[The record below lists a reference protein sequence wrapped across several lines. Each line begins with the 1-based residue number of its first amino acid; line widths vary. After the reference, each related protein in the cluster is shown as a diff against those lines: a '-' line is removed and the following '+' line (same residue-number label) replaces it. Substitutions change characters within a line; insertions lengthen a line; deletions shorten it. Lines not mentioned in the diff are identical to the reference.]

1 MEQVI
6 LFAAGLVVGGLAVF
20 VYALWRMRS
29 RDVATRQQKEEAQ
42 RVLETA
48 HQEVDALKREAL
60 LEAKEE
66 GHKLRRQIEEE
77 NRDQR
82 SEILRI
88 QRRLQNKEENL
99 ERRSDALERRERAIS
114 GQETE
119 ITQKLSAAEE
129 LLAERRAE
137 LQRIAGLTVEAAKAL
152 LLASVESETRQ
163 DAAKLIRTIEEE
175 AINEG
180 ERRARK
186 IVTLAIQR
194 CAVDQASESTV
205 SVVALSSDEMKG
217 RIIGREGRNIRCFEQ
232 LTGVDLVIDDTPEA
246 VVISGFDPVRRE
258 IARLALENLVSDG
271 RIHPGRIEETV
282 TKAKAVLEEKI
293 SLAADRAALETGVT
307 GLHPE
312 ILRLLGKMQFRTSMG
327 QNALEHSIEVSHLA
341 GMMAAEVGASEP
353 LARRAGLLHDIG
365 KAVDFEREGT
375 HTAIGVELARRYGE
389 SEAVVHAIAAHHEDE
404 EFNTLE
410 AVLVAAAD
418 AISASRPGA
427 RKENLETYIKRLQ
440 RLEELADS
448 CHGVEKAY
456 AIQAGREVRIMVKP
470 EDVDDLAS
478 VQLAKEVAKK
488 IEESEVEY
496 PGQIKITVIRET
508 RAIEYAK

>member
-6 LFAAGLVVGGLAVF
+6 SVAAGMVVGVLGASL
-20 VYALWRMRS
+20 YAFWIMRS
-29 RDVATRQQKEEAQ
+29 RNAAMQQQKEEAQ
-42 RVLETA
+42 RALETA
-48 HQEVDALKREAL
+48 RQEADALKREAL
-60 LEAKEE
+60 IEAKEE
-66 GHKLRRQIEEE
+66 AHKLRRQIEEE

-99 ERRSDALERRERAIS
+99 ERRSDALERRERAIT
-114 GQETE
+114 GQESETA
-119 ITQKLSAAEE
+119 QKRKAVEE
-129 LLAERRAE
+129 LWAERRAE
-137 LQRIAGLTVEAAKAL
+137 LQRIAGMSVDEAKAL
-152 LLASVESETRQ
+152 LLADVESETRQ
-163 DAAKLIRTIEEE
+163 DAAKLIRNIEEE
-175 AINEG
+175 AVNEG

-205 SVVALSSDEMKG
+205 SVVALASDEMKG

-258 IARLALENLVSDG
+258 VARLALENLVSDG

-282 TKAKAVLEEKI
+282 TKAKVVLEEKI

-312 ILRLLGKMQFRTSMG
+312 VLRLLGKMQFRTSMG

-341 GMMAAEVGASEP
+341 GMMAAEVGASET

-375 HTAIGVELARRYGE
+375 HIAIGVELARRYGE

-404 EFNTLE
+404 EFATLE

-440 RLEELADS
+440 RLEEIADS
-448 CHGVEKAY
+448 CRGVEKAY
-456 AIQAGREVRIMVKP
+456 AIQAGREMRIMVKP

-496 PGQIKITVIRET
+496 PGQVKITVIRET